1 MDAIWEVFGHLF
13 SPQKV
18 PQRVPREAHWL
29 GVALV
34 WGTGLLDTKIVVG
47 VGLTLG
53 SKVGPKEGISLKN
66 I

>member
-1 MDAIWEVFGHLF
+1 MDARRSKHEPHKNIEEEERFRGRL
-13 SPQKV
+13 
-18 PQRVPREAHWL
+18 RVGPI
-29 GVALV
+29 